1 MKPILKKLRSTA
13 RARWPSLVALL
24 MAGMF
29 AWRFVGDWPVM
40 LRYPGEE
47 EHVEGIPLAEM
58 VRLREGKPIYAK
70 ATPETF
76 HAANYGPLYFLLG
89 ARLVNPRAPAYFPI
103 RVLSMLATVGCAV
116 GCGVQ
121 AFWLSRSLLAACLA
135 SLMFLSSAFVT
146 RHGLS
151 ARADLGAF
159 VLWLS
164 GFLVA
169 YRFRGSRRI
178 LWAAPFMLAGF
189 FYKQQFVVAP
199 LAVVLFLALEKR
211 YRHAGEFAGIMVLS
225 VGGLLALFHCVIFP
239 GQAFIQH
246 LIFYNIMPFSLE
258 RARTGVCFFGFLV
271 LLPLAVAIAY
281 LRTHREKLLSCYLG
295 CAVALN
301 LLMFA
306 RMGSDTNYFLESFA
320 IVCPLV
326 AATMW
331 ECAGQTLRAG
341 KFLCLLGGGL
351 TLSLILTHPVPEAR
365 DFEADRAMQDFL
377 RSRFPAKT
385 KALGYYTGDLVRAGL
400 DTPITDIFAYG
411 TLVGLG
417 KISEQG
423 AVSQLRRQRFG
434 VIVTYFDVRTTRTE
448 VRPDFIL
455 TEPLRQELLRSYQ
468 LLATL
473 DLPGP
478 EVIQP
483 QDRFYAWIPRRQT
496 ETPDRGSPH

>member
-1 MKPILKKLRSTA
+1 MRMDSKKLGA
-13 RARWPSLVALL
+13 FFNACWPTLAALL
-24 MAGMF
+24 LAGIF
-29 AWRFVGDWPVM
+29 AARYVSTWPVM
-40 LRYPGEE
+40 LRYPGEQ

-58 VRLREGKPIYAK
+58 VRLRQGLPIYAK

-89 ARLVNPRAPAYFPI
+89 ARLVNPRVPAYFPI
-103 RVLSMLATVGCAV
+103 RMLSMLATVGCAL
-116 GCGVQ
+116 GCGLL
-121 AFWLSRSLLAACLA
+121 AFWLSRNLLTATLGVV
-135 SLMFLSSAFVT
+135 LFLSFAFVT

-151 ARADLGAF
+151 ARSDLGAF
-159 VLWLS
+159 VLWFS
-164 GFLVA
+164 GFLIA
-169 YRFRGSRRI
+169 YRLRETRKV
-178 LWAAPFMLAGF
+178 LWGVPLMLAGF
-189 FYKQQFVVAP
+189 FFKQQFIVAP
-199 LAVVLFLALEKR
+199 LAVVLFLVLER
-211 YRHAGEFAGIMVLS
+211 RRRHAAEFAGIMVLS
-225 VGGLLALFHCVIFP
+225 VGGLLALFQCVIFP

-246 LIFYNIMPFSLE
+246 LIFYNMMPFLLE

-271 LLPLAVAIAY
+271 LLPLVVAIAY

-306 RMGSDTNYFLESFA
+306 KMGSDTNYFLESFA

-326 AATMW
+326 AAMMW
-331 ECAGQTLRAG
+331 DCAGQTLRAG

-351 TLSLILTHPVPEAR
+351 TLSLILTYPVPGPR

-434 VIVTYFDVRTTRTE
+434 VIVTYFDVRTTRIE

-473 DLPGP
+473 ELPGP

-483 QDRFYAWIPRRQT
+483 QDRFYAWIPRGRT
-496 ETPDRGSPH
+496 ETPDRGSSH